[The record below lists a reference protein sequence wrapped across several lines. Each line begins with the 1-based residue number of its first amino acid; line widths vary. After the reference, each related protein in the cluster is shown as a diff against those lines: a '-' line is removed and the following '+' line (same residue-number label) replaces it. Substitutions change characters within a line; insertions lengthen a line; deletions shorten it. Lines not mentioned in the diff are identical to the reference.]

1 MKHNTQNELEFL
13 VRILDLGY
21 VVWQA
26 EHQSHVLIY
35 VSLMEK
41 WTHMSTNLAC
51 FGWRAML
58 QCSVAHVG
66 AQPGQVPSEKCSGWL
81 QRELEK
87 VHEACSLPKLFQKTA
102 IERRKKKKK
111 ESTKASHTYF
121 LWHTPF
127 SLKSVSFHYRVYC
140 KLEYFSC
147 KIQTA
152 AKAHYIRGHTQLGNE
167 WATLYNNKIYI
178 KLNIKTKKNKS
189 KHYIYVSSNIKPDLH
204 LCWALIWHASDPAES
219 NRI

>member
-1 MKHNTQNELEFL
+1 MYLENDYQNITELLWLFSSWFLKLADHWSHWESSPRFPCYKWEQIMKHNTQNELEFL

-26 EHQSHVLIY
+26 EQSHVLIY

-102 IERRKKKKK
+102 IERKKKKK
-111 ESTKASHTYF
+111 RKKALKLPTHTFYDI
-121 LWHTPF
+121 HH
-127 SLKSVSFHYRVYC
+127 SL
-140 KLEYFSC
+140 
-147 KIQTA
+147 
-152 AKAHYIRGHTQLGNE
+152 
-167 WATLYNNKIYI
+167 
-178 KLNIKTKKNKS
+178 
-189 KHYIYVSSNIKPDLH
+189 
-204 LCWALIWHASDPAES
+204 
-219 NRI
+219 

>member
-1 MKHNTQNELEFL
+1 MWERSLDKFPARNALDGFRESWRKSMKLVLYQNSFK
-13 VRILDLGY
+13 R
-21 VVWQA
+21 
-26 EHQSHVLIY
+26 
-35 VSLMEK
+35 
-41 WTHMSTNLAC
+41 
-51 FGWRAML
+51 L
-58 QCSVAHVG
+58 QLRG
-66 AQPGQVPSEKCSGWL
+66 K
-81 QRELEK
+81 
-87 VHEACSLPKLFQKTA
+87 
-102 IERRKKKKK
+102 KKKKK